1 MDNIIVVSGPSGSGK
16 STLIHLLLQEHKEL
30 SFSISY
36 TSRKKR
42 KSEKNGEDY
51 YFISKDKFKKMIDA
65 GKFVE
70 WVEIHSNYYG
80 TSRDEIDLKL
90 KNDKILILD
99 VDAQGAKNIKKFISN
114 ALFIFV
120 VPPTLKDLKK
130 RLIKREND
138 KINKDIRKRLKIA
151 KKELEQYELYDY
163 IVTNDKLDDAFSL
176 LNCIYLSFLNSTRR
190 KKVYLEEIIGQ
201 K

>member
-70 WVEIHSNYYG
+70 WAEIHSNYYG

>member
-70 WVEIHSNYYG
+70 WAEIHSNYYG

-130 RLIKREND
+130 RLMKREND